1 LQARHLGRRLSPA
14 GDLPRDRTGS
24 DPHDAVEPADAV
36 DNARK
41 PLAPALVRDP
51 GDVPLDRP
59 PDGLALGHVAVS
71 RPEGLPDADAH
82 VSDGHDDPLLGHP
95 GLVALG
101 GDEPAGGRAGMLDH
115 VQAQLTGGLEQ
126 LVDDLA
132 VGSALEP
139 FPDERGQAIAAMR
152 VVEPLQLDQGVPP
165 IAFGNPWEGSLDLRP
180 ERVDDGAD
188 SIPRHRGPGRAT
200 ARRRDATR
208 PGRSGDGS
216 A

>member
-1 LQARHLGRRLSPA
+1 
-14 GDLPRDRTGS
+14 
-24 DPHDAVEPADAV
+24 
-36 DNARK
+36 
-41 PLAPALVRDP
+41 
-51 GDVPLDRP
+51 
-59 PDGLALGHVAVS
+59 
-71 RPEGLPDADAH
+71 
-82 VSDGHDDPLLGHP
+82 
-95 GLVALG
+95 
-101 GDEPAGGRAGMLDH
+101 MLDH